1 MAKYTIQ
8 VTETIN
14 HTYEIEA
21 ETEEDA
27 LTVYYSY
34 DNKQLEELDQDGQ
47 SSWDSLPWDI
57 TETKEQQ

>member
-1 MAKYTIQ
+1 MPKYILQ

-14 HTYEIEA
+14 HSYAIEA

-34 DNKQLEELDQDGQ
+34 DNAQLETLDQDGQ
-47 SSWDSLPWDI
+47 SVWDTYPWDI
-57 TETKEQQ
+57 SEGQ